1 MNLKEFNE
9 RLNKINLNLRVDKRV
24 SYDNGKVS
32 YDTWLEYWNH
42 TNNKW
47 SILHTLGYFKSE
59 EVAMNKTKNWLEINK
74 IKY

>member
-32 YDTWLEYWNH
+32 YDTWLEYRNPKR
-42 TNNKW
+42 NKW
-47 SILHTLGYFKSE
+47 GILHTLGYFTTI
-59 EVAMNKTKNWLEINK
+59 EVAINKTKDWLELNK

>member
-1 MNLKEFNE
+1 MTLERLNE

-32 YDTWLEYWNH
+32 YDTWLEYWNPKR
-42 TNNKW
+42 NQW
-47 SILHTLGYFKSE
+47 GILHTLGYFTTM
-59 EVAMNKTKNWLEINK
+59 EVAISKTIEFLEINK